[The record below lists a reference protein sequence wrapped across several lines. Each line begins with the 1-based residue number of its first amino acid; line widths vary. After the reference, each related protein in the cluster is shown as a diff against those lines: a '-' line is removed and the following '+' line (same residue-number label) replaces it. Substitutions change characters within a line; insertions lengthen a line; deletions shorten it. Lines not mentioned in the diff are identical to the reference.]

1 MILADLRE
9 RISATDV
16 ELVIQLLS
24 RGDAA
29 HRGDLLR
36 MAGKHGIDSL
46 LDAAELPELLRT
58 AQSLGQPTAALFI
71 YVTVRHALRAAGI
84 DDRHLSD
91 YLGALVFEFGLRDR
105 AHRISRFDDEQY
117 RYLTDL
123 VADIAA
129 VAGRRGFLLA
139 AHLGNFSLWMAGV
152 FPDRITAR
160 EERRGGPGLRYY
172 EELGMRGFR
181 LAASHRLAEQLDLAG
196 LYSRAA
202 ESFSA
207 IRVALNRLSDRLLFP
222 HVNTP
227 GRLLR
232 QVGDEFRLQG

>member
-1 MILADLRE
+1 M
-9 RISATDV
+9 
-16 ELVIQLLS
+16 
-24 RGDAA
+24 
-29 HRGDLLR
+29 
-36 MAGKHGIDSL
+36 
-46 LDAAELPELLRT
+46 
-58 AQSLGQPTAALFI
+58 
-71 YVTVRHALRAAGI
+71 
-84 DDRHLSD
+84 
-91 YLGALVFEFGLRDR
+91 
-105 AHRISRFDDEQY
+105 
-117 RYLTDL
+117 
-123 VADIAA
+123 
-129 VAGRRGFLLA
+129 AGRRGFLLA

-152 FPDRITAR
+152 FPDHITAR